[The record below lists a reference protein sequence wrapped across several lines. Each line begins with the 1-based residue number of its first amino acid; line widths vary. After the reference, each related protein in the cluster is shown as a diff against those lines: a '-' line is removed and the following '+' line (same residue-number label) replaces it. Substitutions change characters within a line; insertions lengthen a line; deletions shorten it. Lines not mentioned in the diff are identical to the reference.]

1 MAHLFFIPYVSLS
14 IVILVILLRHFYV
27 IYILIIDVKN
37 KYNTIIILSTLV
49 NITKQIYWVCKTRVR
64 ILSDVTDVSIYF
76 IRDGLSICW

>member
-49 NITKQIYWVCKTRVR
+49 NITKQIY
-64 ILSDVTDVSIYF
+64 
-76 IRDGLSICW
+76 